1 MSIAHIKQLISNQ
14 ETKLRDRGVAH
25 VAVFGSRSRGDSKP
39 QSDLDLLLD
48 IREGASFSL
57 FDLVRVEAMLSE
69 ATGLPAN
76 VFLRRGLDRKF
87 FESIEPD
94 VQAVF

>member
-1 MSIAHIKQLISNQ
+1 MSIAVIKHQIIGQ
-14 ETKLRDRGVAH
+14 APKLRESGVAH
-25 VAVFGSRSRGDSKP
+25 VAVFGSRARGDHNA

-57 FDLVRVEAMLSE
+57 FDLVGVEAILSE

-76 VFLRRGLDRKF
+76 AFLRRSLDRSF
-87 FESIEPD
+87 QESIKHD
-94 VQAVF
+94 VQVVF